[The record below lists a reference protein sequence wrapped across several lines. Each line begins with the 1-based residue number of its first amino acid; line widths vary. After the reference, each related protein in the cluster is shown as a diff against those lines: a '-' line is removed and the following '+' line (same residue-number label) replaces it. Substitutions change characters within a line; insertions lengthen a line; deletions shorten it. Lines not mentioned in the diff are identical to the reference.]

1 MICAAQVRVVQPRAA
16 QVGEGQNRT
25 DEVRA
30 APQSA
35 VLKSTGIRFSELVK
49 FERM

>member
-1 MICAAQVRVVQPRAA
+1 MRRYLLAGAVRTGDRVRKLSGASSVDAQ
-16 QVGEGQNRT
+16 G
-25 DEVRA
+25 
-30 APQSA
+30 A